1 MIADPLTADSTVAD
15 RPGAGPRSYRAT
27 VLTRPGGPEVLELRE
42 LPLPDPGPGQ
52 ARVRVTASGVGAT
65 DVAMRRGR
73 YRFAP
78 PIPFVPG
85 YEVVGVVEK
94 LGPGSRGVAAGQ
106 RVAALTVH
114 GGYGEV
120 VVRPAEEL
128 VPVPDGLDDAEA
140 AALILNYVT
149 AFQMIER
156 VARPAPG
163 ELALVMGANGGVGTA
178 LLELLR
184 LRGVRAIGAAHP
196 SRHELVRGYG
206 AIPIASRGAPLDVL
220 VRRVAPGGVDLAFD
234 GVGGRATAECVR
246 ATRRGGRVVGYGFVG
261 TLRGGRA
268 RPSLFWRG
276 IASLL
281 VGSRLAGRKGSV
293 YGITLLYRRDPRP
306 FREDLPRLF
315 ELLAQ
320 RRIAPR
326 ISARLPL
333 LEARRANELLEAG
346 GLEGK
351 IVLVAAAPEPAG
363 AAR

>member
-1 MIADPLTADSTVAD
+1 MSFDPSTAARGS
-15 RPGAGPRSYRAT
+15 AGPATYRAT
-27 VLTRPGGPEVLELRE
+27 VLTRRGGPEVLEVRE
-42 LPLPDPGPGQ
+42 LPLPEPGPGE

-65 DVAMRRGR
+65 DVSMRRGS

-94 LGPGSRGVAAGQ
+94 LGPGARGLAVGQ

-120 VVRPAEEL
+120 VVRRVEEL
-128 VPVPDGLDDAEA
+128 VPVPAGLDDGEV

-149 AFQMIER
+149 AYQMIER
-156 VARPAPG
+156 VARPEPG
-163 ELALVMGANGGVGTA
+163 QTALVTGANGGVGTA

-184 LRGVRAIGAAHP
+184 ARGVRAIGAAQP
-196 SRHELVRGYG
+196 SRHELVQGYG
-206 AIPIASRGAPLDVL
+206 ATPIPSRGAPLDVL
-220 VRRVAPGGVDLAFD
+220 VRGIAPLGVDVAFD
-234 GVGGRATAECVR
+234 GIGGSATAECVR

-261 TLRGGRA
+261 TLRAGRA
-268 RPSLFWRG
+268 RASLFWRG
-276 IASLL
+276 IGSLL
-281 VGSRLAGRKGSV
+281 VGSRLTGRKGSI

-306 FREDLPRLF
+306 FREDLPRLL
-315 ELLAQ
+315 ELLAR

-326 ISARLPL
+326 IAARLPL

-351 IVLVAAAPEPAG
+351 IVLVADATAPERAV
-363 AAR
+363 R